1 MEFVIATKNKH
12 KVIEFKRIL
21 APLGINAISQDEAGI
36 CADIIEDGKTFAENA
51 EKKAKTICDA
61 GNCIAVADDSGIC
74 IDAFGGAPGIY
85 SSRFLGEDTPY
96 TEKNAIILDRLK
108 DVKEEDRGARYVCA
122 ICCVFPNGDIIT
134 ANGVF
139 EGKIGFEAKGI
150 NGFGYDPI
158 FYVGDKS
165 ISEIPE
171 EEKDKI
177 SHRGK
182 ALNEF
187 VKKLNDY
194 INKQGETNVNE

>member
-1 MEFVIATKNKH
+1 MKFVIATKNKH

-21 APLGINAISQDEAGI
+21 EPLGIDAISQEEAGI
-36 CADIIEDGKTFAENA
+36 SAEVIEDGNSFAENA
-51 EKKAKTICDA
+51 EKKARTISLA

-108 DVKEEDRGARYVCA
+108 DVRESERGARYVCA

-134 ANGVF
+134 ASGVF
-139 EGKIGFEAKGI
+139 EGRIGYEAKGI

-165 ISEIPE
+165 ISEISE
-171 EEKDKI
+171 EEKDKM

-187 VKKLNDY
+187 VQKLNDY
-194 INKQGETNVNE
+194 INKQGESNVDK